1 MFGYKFI
8 KKETIENYEKEI
20 LSLKGKLI
28 TSQEALNAENENL
41 NELLNRF
48 AEATREINELRDKLT
63 DIRQNTPVESEQVE
77 RKPRKRTTKKKVEEK
92 VEVKEEVKEEPKKT
106 QKKKRTYK
114 KKNEKKNQNKK
125 IGENKFF
132 PIFCYIYIRKRK
144 RSKFAI

>member
-1 MFGYKFI
+1 MFGYKLI

-63 DIRQNTPVESEQVE
+63 DIRQNTPVESEPVE

-114 KKNEKKNQNKK
+114 KKNEKKS
-125 IGENKFF
+125 E
-132 PIFCYIYIRKRK
+132 
-144 RSKFAI
+144 